1 MEQRVQKLIANSGFC
16 SRRAAE
22 KLIEEGRVSV
32 NGKTAAIGDTADDTA
47 DKITIDNN
55 PLTKNEQRTYIML
68 NKPRGC
74 LSTMSDDRGRR
85 TVAELTANVGVRVYP
100 VGRLD
105 YDSEGL
111 LIMTDDG
118 ELAHMLMHPSHEIG
132 KTYELRA
139 QGTDIPH
146 ALEIM
151 RSPLE
156 IDGYR
161 INPAEVKLLNQSEND
176 ILLSITITE
185 GRNRQIRKMCLQAG
199 LTAIRL
205 KRVAEGNLKLG
216 KLPAGEWRYLDSA
229 EIDNLHKCAG
239 NASFRAE
246 LYKKMQ
252 DS

>member
-1 MEQRVQKLIANSGFC
+1 MEQRLQKIIASSGFC

-22 KLIEEGRVSV
+22 KLIEEGKVTV
-32 NGKTAAIGDTADDTA
+32 NGITASLGESADDA
-47 DKITIDNN
+47 VDEIRVDNT
-55 PLTKNEQRTYIML
+55 PLSKNEQRTYIML

-74 LSTMSDDRGRR
+74 LSSMSDDRGRR

-139 QGTDIPH
+139 QGGEMAH
-146 ALEIM
+146 ALEIL
-151 RSPLE
+151 RSPLD
-156 IDGYR
+156 IDGYT

-176 ILLSITITE
+176 ALLSITITE

-199 LTAIRL
+199 LSVIRL

-216 KLPAGEWRYLDSA
+216 KLPAGEWRYLDAA
-229 EIDNLHKCAG
+229 EIENLQKCAEKT
-239 NASFRAE
+239 SSKLKIE
-246 LYKKMQ
+246 K
-252 DS
+252 

>member
-1 MEQRVQKLIANSGFC
+1 MEQRVQKIIAASGFC

-32 NGKTAAIGDTADDTA
+32 NGIIAAIGDSADDAA
-47 DKITIDNN
+47 DKIEIDNK
-55 PLTKNEQRTYIML
+55 PLTKNDQRTYIML
-68 NKPRGC
+68 NKPRGYIT
-74 LSTMSDDRGRR
+74 TMNDDKGRR
-85 TVAELTANVGVRVYP
+85 TVAELTADVGVRVYP

-111 LIMTDDG
+111 IIMTDDG
-118 ELAHMLMHPSHEIG
+118 ELAHRLMHPSHEIG

-139 QGTDIPH
+139 QGTDIPR

-176 ILLSITITE
+176 VLLSITITE
-185 GRNRQIRKMCLQAG
+185 GRNRQIRKMCVLAG
-199 LTAIRL
+199 LEAIRL
-205 KRVAEGNLKLG
+205 RRVAEGGLKLG
-216 KLPAGEWRYLDSA
+216 KLVVGQWRYLDDT
-229 EIDNLHKCAG
+229 EIENLQKSAG
-239 NASFRAE
+239 N
-246 LYKKMQ
+246 
-252 DS
+252 

>member
-1 MEQRVQKLIANSGFC
+1 MEQRLQKIIASSGLC

-22 KLIEEGRVSV
+22 KLIEEGKVTV
-32 NGKTAAIGDTADDTA
+32 NGITASLGESADDA
-47 DKITIDNN
+47 VDEIRVDNT
-55 PLTKNEQRTYIML
+55 PLSKNEQRTYIML

-74 LSTMSDDRGRR
+74 LSSMSDDRGRR
-85 TVAELTANVGVRVYP
+85 TVAEMTANVGVRVYP

-139 QGTDIPH
+139 QGGDMAH
-146 ALEIM
+146 ALEILCC
-151 RSPLE
+151 PLD
-156 IDGYR
+156 IDGYT

-176 ILLSITITE
+176 ALLSITIKE

-199 LTAIRL
+199 LKVIRL

-216 KLPAGEWRYLDSA
+216 KLPTGEWRHLDTA
-229 EIDNLHKCAG
+229 EIENLQKCAEKTSSKG
-239 NASFRAE
+239 
-246 LYKKMQ
+246 KIDKIIQ